1 MNFAVLNQ
9 LAQDNLAGIVIVLA
23 VLLIVFVVLSFVMMS
38 KLNKAQKRYQE
49 LLNGDTGKS
58 LEASIADNVAKLN
71 ELIAKNEQLD
81 CDYKDMRSLFESSVQ
96 KVAVQRFCA
105 FKDMGGDL
113 SYAVAMLDYHNTGVV
128 FSSIFG
134 RQESCTYVK
143 PIIEGK
149 SEYPLSDEEKKVL
162 AEAIAK

>member
-23 VLLIVFVVLSFVMMS
+23 VLLIVFIILSFMMMS
-38 KLNKAQKRYQE
+38 KLSKAQKRYQE

-81 CDYKDMRSLFESSVQ
+81 CDYKDMRGLFESSVQ
-96 KVAVQRFCA
+96 KVAVHRFCA

-134 RQESCTYVK
+134 RQESCSYVK

-149 SEYPLSDEEKKVL
+149 SEYPLSDEENKVL

>member
-38 KLNKAQKRYQE
+38 KLNKAQKHYQE

-58 LEASIADNVAKLN
+58 LETSIADNVAKLN

-96 KVAVQRFCA
+96 KVAVHRFCA